1 MIDALQRVISQLGQ
15 LPPEEQAELADTMQ
29 RLLDERKNRILVYGP
44 HTDEEFEALLTEL
57 DQAAPEDVPTILAR
71 QPKRWVKQDESI
83 HADA

>member
-1 MIDALQRVISQLGQ
+1 MIDALQRVVSQLEQ

-29 RLLDERKNRILVYGP
+29 RLLDKRKNHVLVYGP

-57 DQAAPEDVPTILAR
+57 DQATPEDVPAILAR

-83 HADA
+83 NADA